1 VTDARA
7 VARERRA
14 AALDAEDP
22 RLQPPLIRPDVV
34 WRERLVNEL
43 VAPRPE
49 NVVAVVAPAGYGKT
63 TLLAQWRAREVRP
76 VAWVSLTAADAD
88 SRVLLGAIIR
98 SLDAA
103 IGLPSAVLDL
113 LDSSASV
120 LSTVVPRL
128 AWALRERGQPCLLI
142 LDDLQHIADTPSI
155 DAVGLLIAYLPQPV
169 VLAFGGRNDAGL
181 PMPRLRALGR
191 LAVLSETELAL
202 DEAEGLDAVRRIA
215 PRCSVADAR
224 AIQDRTEGWPAAL
237 YLMARDHRRQADL
250 VASDHRETATRSNR
264 DLSAFLDEELITRH
278 DAATRS
284 FLMQTAILDRLSG
297 PLCDAVTGRS
307 RSGDRLLR
315 LADDDHLI
323 VALDGEDRWFRY
335 HALLREHLVR
345 RLESGSHDVAELH
358 RRAARWYDEQ
368 GAHVEAIEHL
378 FAAGD
383 TDAAAERITRQAFRT
398 FRKGGT
404 ETVERWVDR
413 LDDATVRRHPAVA
426 AIAAMI
432 SIIEGRVRAAERL
445 ASLVEDADPATI
457 TPLGSFQVARATIRA
472 LRAPEGVRTAR
483 ADARLAVDGG
493 REDDPWRPIALVTLG
508 ILHEIDGERAS
519 AEDLLRRAETVADAQ
534 EADRALVVALAA
546 RSLSAA
552 DQDEWGRASALAGRA
567 VAITERLGDRHDIT
581 GAYASAAA
589 ARVAIRRGDIQA
601 ARRLLADFKA
611 ASPATTVA
619 APWLS
624 VRILLVAAANH
635 LALSDTAGARTVLTQ
650 AEDIVAQCPGLGR
663 LADDLEVM
671 RRRIRSMPPG
681 PGGASTLTPS
691 ELRVLRFLPTYL
703 SVPEIAERLVVSSAT
718 VRTQV
723 QSIYGK
729 LGATSRRQAIEAAV
743 EYGLLEP
750 HAALLPDD
758 FTIP

>member
-7 VARERRA
+7 KARERRA

-22 RLQPPLIRPDVV
+22 RLQPPLMRADVV
-34 WRERLVNEL
+34 WRERLVKEL
-43 VAPRPE
+43 LAPRPE
-49 NVVAVVAPAGYGKT
+49 NVVAIVAPAGYGKT
-63 TLLAQWRAREVRP
+63 TLLAQWRAKEPRP
-76 VAWVSLTAADAD
+76 VAWVSVTATDAD
-88 SRVLLGAIIR
+88 SRLLFGAIIR
-98 SLDAA
+98 SLDGA
-103 IGLPSAVLDL
+103 IGLPRSVLDL
-113 LDSSASV
+113 ADSSASV

-128 AWALRERGQPCLLI
+128 AWALRERDQPCLLI
-142 LDDLQHIADTPSI
+142 LDDLQHIVDTASI
-155 DAVGLLIAYLPQPV
+155 DALGLLIAYLPEPV
-169 VLAFGGRNDAGL
+169 VLAFAGRNDAGL
-181 PMPRLRALGR
+181 PMARLRALGR

-202 DEAEGLDAVRRIA
+202 DEEEALDAVRRID

-224 AIQDRTEGWPAAL
+224 AIQQRTEGWPAAL
-237 YLMARDHRRQADL
+237 YLMARDRWRQADL
-250 VASDHRETATRSNR
+250 VVTDHGDPATRSSR
-264 DLSAFLDEELITRH
+264 DLSAFLDAELITHH

-307 RSGDRLLR
+307 RSGDRLRR

-323 VALDGEDRWFRY
+323 VPLDSEDRWFRY
-335 HALLREHLVR
+335 HALLREHLLR
-345 RLESGSHDVAELH
+345 RLESGSHDVAALH
-358 RRAARWYDEQ
+358 RRAAAWYDDQ

-383 TDAAAERITRQAFRT
+383 ADAAAERIARQAFRT
-398 FRKGGT
+398 FRDGGT
-404 ETVERWVDR
+404 ETVERWVNR
-413 LDDATVRRHPAVA
+413 LDDATVRRQPAVA
-426 AIAAMI
+426 AIAVMI

-445 ASLVEDADPATI
+445 APLIEDADPGTA

-472 LRAPEGVRTAR
+472 LRAREGLRAAH

-493 REDDPWRPIALVTLG
+493 REDDPWRPIALVALG
-508 ILHEIDGERAS
+508 ILHEIDGERAV
-519 AEDLLRRAETVADAQ
+519 ADDVLRRAESIGDEQ
-534 EADRALVVALAA
+534 GADRAVVVALATRA
-546 RSLSAA
+546 LLAS
-552 DQDEWGRASALAGRA
+552 DQDEWGRAAALAARG

-589 ARVAIRRGDIQA
+589 ARIAIRRGDVRT

-611 ASPATTVA
+611 ASPSTTVA

-650 AEDIVAQCPGLGR
+650 AEDIVAQCPDLGR
-663 LADDLEVM
+663 LAEDLEVT

-703 SVPEIAERLVVSSAT
+703 SVPEIAERLIVSSAT

-723 QSIYGK
+723 QAIYGK